1 MLAFLV
7 QVRSVVGSVASVVLV
22 AWVVVAYVVVYAAAS
37 AVGTRHKDP
46 VATSRAKTYMRTTQ
60 GPINRVG
67 TVVTV
72 VFVWIALVVVTVD
85 PATVTL
91 NLTQASKLW
100 FAM

>member
-60 GPINRVG
+60 GPINRV
-67 TVVTV
+67 VTV